1 MFGVGTA
8 ELSMMGKAACK
19 APHPVCID
27 PQPSTHLLRR
37 RTDQIDA
44 TRRRRRPP
52 PPQPSNRTMPASTRS
67 ARKRSASAASRD
79 DDDDAVEE
87 ATTPATRSIRS
98 SSKRAGRSKKK
109 SELRKHTMGVGL
121 KIDGDGGGRQNKKIT
136 FDSDDEDDVAQDV
149 LDGMD
154 ALDSTANADKDI
166 DGDNSDDDD
175 DDDDAIE
182 EVKSG
187 AAKADALRQ
196 MQVEREQ
203 KKKQAAGKKKKN
215 RSKRKAEEEPEEVSP
230 PLDDEE
236 GPEDQGSDSDDDDE
250 DDDLD
255 EEFLAMVDSERQT
268 ELRLQKLRKKAEKRR
283 KLQAEK
289 KIGRHTTFVSDDGD
303 GALIGENAIGQSI
316 EADHGIDVV
325 VLPTVK
331 RSGGGASD
339 DDSDESGSED
349 EGYGRVDVSAVLGT
363 KPSKAAMLFSRGQVE
378 CGDVRRKG
386 NKKVRRSKKGSNKGS
401 RGGKDQ
407 GWTRSR
413 KATNLSVA
421 RGRIGGPAANFVVK
435 NKRKN
440 LA

>member
-1 MFGVGTA
+1 MKTPARARSVPA
-8 ELSMMGKAACK
+8 
-19 APHPVCID
+19 D
-27 PQPSTHLLRR
+27 QPS
-37 RTDQIDA
+37 
-44 TRRRRRPP
+44 
-52 PPQPSNRTMPASTRS
+52 
-67 ARKRSASAASRD
+67 D

-87 ATTPATRSIRS
+87 ATTPATRSTRS
-98 SSKRAGRSKKK
+98 SSKRATRSKKK
-109 SELRKHTMGVGL
+109 SELRKQNMGVGL
-121 KIDGDGGGRQNKKIT
+121 KIDGDGSGGVAAGGRQNKKIT
-136 FDSDDEDDVAQDV
+136 FDSDDEDDIAQDE
-149 LDGMD
+149 LDNMD
-154 ALDSTANADKDI
+154 GPDSSAVEADKDN
-166 DGDNSDDDD
+166 DGDNSDD

-187 AAKADALRQ
+187 AARADALRQ
-196 MQVEREQ
+196 MQAEREQ

-215 RSKRKAEEEPEEVSP
+215 RSKRKSEEEAEEVAP
-230 PLDDEE
+230 PSDDEE
-236 GPEDQGSDSDDDDE
+236 GPEDQDSDTDDDD

-268 ELRLQKLRKKAEKRR
+268 ELRLHKLRKKAEKRR

-303 GALIGENAIGQSI
+303 GALLGENAIGQSI
-316 EADHGIDVV
+316 AADHGIDVV

-378 CGDVRRKG
+378 CGDVSRKG
-386 NKKVRRSKKGSNKGS
+386 NKKVRRSKKGGIKGS

-421 RGRIGGPAANFVVK
+421 RGRIGGPAANFAVK
-435 NKRKN
+435 KRKN

>member
-1 MFGVGTA
+1 MKTPARARGVPA
-8 ELSMMGKAACK
+8 
-19 APHPVCID
+19 D
-27 PQPSTHLLRR
+27 QPS
-37 RTDQIDA
+37 
-44 TRRRRRPP
+44 
-52 PPQPSNRTMPASTRS
+52 
-67 ARKRSASAASRD
+67 D
-79 DDDDAVEE
+79 DDNDDDAVEE
-87 ATTPATRSIRS
+87 ATTPATRSTRS
-98 SSKRAGRSKKK
+98 SSKRATRSKKK
-109 SELRKHTMGVGL
+109 SELRKHNMGVGL
-121 KIDGDGGGRQNKKIT
+121 KIDGDGGRQNKKIT
-136 FDSDDEDDVAQDV
+136 FDSDDEDDIAKDV
-149 LDGMD
+149 LDDMD
-154 ALDSTANADKDI
+154 APDSTANANKDI
-166 DGDNSDDDD
+166 DGDNSDD

-187 AAKADALRQ
+187 AARADALRQ
-196 MQVEREQ
+196 MQAEREQ

-215 RSKRKAEEEPEEVSP
+215 RSKRKAEEEPEEVAP
-230 PLDDEE
+230 PTDDGE
-236 GPEDQGSDSDDDDE
+236 GPEDQDSDSDDNDDE

-378 CGDVRRKG
+378 CGDVSRKG
-386 NKKVRRSKKGSNKGS
+386 NKKVRRSKKGGNKGS

-435 NKRKN
+435 KRKN

>member
-1 MFGVGTA
+1 MK
-8 ELSMMGKAACK
+8 L
-19 APHPVCID
+19 
-27 PQPSTHLLRR
+27 
-37 RTDQIDA
+37 
-44 TRRRRRPP
+44 
-52 PPQPSNRTMPASTRS
+52 
-67 ARKRSASAASRD
+67 
-79 DDDDAVEE
+79 VERQR
-87 ATTPATRSIRS
+87 RSIERWGF
-98 SSKRAGRSKKK
+98 R
-109 SELRKHTMGVGL
+109 
-121 KIDGDGGGRQNKKIT
+121 GGNQQNKEQEMLAQLKHYGILPLQFRVT
-136 FDSDDEDDVAQDV
+136 SISNLLQELNEWECSLESNDAEENGGSDDEDEIAQDV
-149 LDGMD
+149 LNDVD
-154 ALDSTANADKDI
+154 APDSAAAAANMGKG
-166 DGDNSDDDD
+166 GDDSD

-196 MQVEREQ
+196 MQAEREQ

-215 RSKRKAEEEPEEVSP
+215 RSKRKAEEEPKEAVP
-230 PLDDEE
+230 PSDDEE
-236 GPEDQGSDSDDDDE
+236 GPEDRGSDSDDDS
-250 DDDLD
+250 DDLD

-289 KIGRHTTFVSDDGD
+289 KIGRHTTFVSDDGN

-349 EGYGRVDVSAVLGT
+349 EGYGRVDVSALLGT

-378 CGDVRRKG
+378 CGEVSRKG
-386 NKKVRRSKKGSNKGS
+386 NKKVRRSKKGGSKGS

-421 RGRIGGPAANFVVK
+421 RGRIGGPAANFAVK
-435 NKRKN
+435 KRKESGMMT
-440 LA
+440 